1 MLPGQQIG
9 KIGALTRFM
18 TRRKIIWIIGN
29 FLYCHSAGNL
39 KLNFGLV
46 VIPVTIFGEEKKVI
60 TAYRQ
65 MWLIGNVN

>member
-1 MLPGQQIG
+1 
-9 KIGALTRFM
+9 M

-29 FLYCHSAGNL
+29 FLYCHSVGNL

>member
-1 MLPGQQIG
+1 MN
-9 KIGALTRFM
+9 
-18 TRRKIIWIIGN
+18 RRKRIWVIGN

-46 VIPVTIFGEEKKVI
+46 VIPVAIFGGEKKMI